1 MYLVGEQMADAIKTE
16 SIDELVAFLVSK
28 LPDPEK
34 TQFITEV
41 HEKIKYIEE
50 EDWEDVGGGVCEK
63 FDEWMD
69 SKLEK
74 ILFTANMFG
83 KMGGDLSPIATAFS
97 APFPYERH
105 TIMMQ
110 IHCKT
115 ELPTAHAY
123 ERFPVLISI
132 STTYCTYS
140 KFKGYLHEYGAP
152 NPGLGLDLF
161 REKLFEFS
169 YNSVLSGMRNQ
180 LLSLLDDIIR
190 EIDHI
195 KHGEWY

>member
-1 MYLVGEQMADAIKTE
+1 MADAIKTE

-28 LPDPEK
+28 LPDPQK
-34 TQFITEV
+34 TEFITEV

-50 EDWEDVGGGVCEK
+50 EGWENVGGIVCKK

-74 ILFTANMFG
+74 ILFTANMLG
-83 KMGGDLSPIATAFS
+83 KMGGELSPIATGVA
-97 APFPYERH
+97 APFPYEGIP
-105 TIMMQ
+105 IMAQ
-110 IHCKT
+110 IRCKT

-132 STTYCTYS
+132 ATTFWTYS

-195 KHGEWY
+195 KHGDWLC